1 MEERTRPLGRPRS
14 EDARLAVLRAV
25 DDMLVE
31 EGYAA
36 MTMKGIAE
44 RAKVGRQTV
53 YRWWSSKAEILLE
66 ASAADAARELTVKPG
81 ASAEAEVAAFLTALS
96 SFLTTSDAGLA
107 YRALLGEAQHDQR
120 VAELLRATDVL
131 GDAAREFIAGLRDRG
146 ALAAR
151 AAGAGDA
158 GDRGED
164 RGGDRGGDRAAG
176 EVAECGAGSDAA
188 LAAELVG
195 PTLFRTLVE
204 GWAGEPAGIREM
216 ATRFLA
222 R

>member
-1 MEERTRPLGRPRS
+1 MDAHARPLGRPRS

-31 EGYAA
+31 QGYAA

-66 ASAADAARELTVKPG
+66 ASAADAVRELTIAPG
-81 ASAEAEVAAFLTALS
+81 PDAEADVTAFLTALS
-96 SFLTTSDAGLA
+96 EFLTSSDAGLA
-107 YRALLGEAQHDQR
+107 YRALLGEAQHDTR
-120 VAELLRATDVL
+120 VAELLRGTDVL
-131 GDAAREFIAGLRDRG
+131 GDAARDFIGRVRERG
-146 ALAAR
+146 ALATV
-151 AAGAGDA
+151 
-158 GDRGED
+158 
-164 RGGDRGGDRAAG
+164 AAG
-176 EVAECGAGSDAA
+176 ETAA

-204 GWAGEPAGIREM
+204 GWAGDPAAIRGM
-216 ATRFLA
+216 ARRFLA